1 MALEPVKQKA
11 KKIVQAWAFTGD
23 CDPNQIRSNSFSIEW
38 LPAPGSR
45 RNFRGWIARH
55 SLKSKRRSREIP
67 HKSHWSRSCR
77 RGSCDAQL
85 RIWADKSSCRKAR
98 PSNRTPR

>member
-45 RNFRGWIARH
+45 RNFRRWIARH

-77 RGSCDAQL
+77 RGSCDA
-85 RIWADKSSCRKAR
+85 
-98 PSNRTPR
+98 